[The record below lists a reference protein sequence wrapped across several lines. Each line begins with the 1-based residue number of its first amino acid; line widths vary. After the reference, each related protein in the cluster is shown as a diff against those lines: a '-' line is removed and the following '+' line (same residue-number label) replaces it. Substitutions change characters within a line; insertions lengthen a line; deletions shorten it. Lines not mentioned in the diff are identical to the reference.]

1 MTRFLGLTSADALR
15 ITNRR
20 RRVRRWWA
28 QLDIFDLFHGG
39 GWR

>member
-20 RRVRRWWA
+20 RRVRRWLKN
-28 QLDIFDLFHGG
+28 LDIFDLFHGG

>member
-20 RRVRRWWA
+20 RRIRRWLA
-28 QLDIFDLFHGG
+28 QLDIFDLFHGS

>member
-20 RRVRRWWA
+20 RRVRRWLA
-28 QLDIFDLFHGG
+28 TLDIFDVFGG
-39 GWR
+39 STKW